1 MIQLAAPKRVCPSTK
16 VTDSRAMAAAAIS
29 QRSRWVRLVSRS
41 HTPST
46 TRAVSPSR
54 MAMNCFSTE
63 PGAEEAVTARERVE
77 RKKAMVSI
85 SKPVR
90 PMLRRTRQ

>member
-1 MIQLAAPKRVCPSTK
+1 
-16 VTDSRAMAAAAIS
+16 MAAGAIS

-85 SKPVR
+85 SNPR
-90 PMLRRTRQ
+90 APQRRKAR